1 MAKSPA
7 PSDARTPAP
16 LDEESRA
23 ILRRIVESLAWRQ
36 LAVINI
42 LGHGLK
48 FVTELDVKLRV
59 VGELD
64 RALELFQSVRGL
76 YGELGWTDIESAVRD
91 RSEEVPYPESRL
103 EFGMAYYISG
113 LTEEVAMQSFVECA
127 YVPFAT
133 IARRHLEAAARR
145 PEPTRFL
152 EYCTEPANR
161 PHGQQLLDRWVLAAR
176 RSFGRVDSPND
187 AKALKLRLKNQRAAD
202 LDRIF
207 CERLAPFLASCG
219 LLLPALDG

>member
-1 MAKSPA
+1 VKVMQKTRVQKSV
-7 PSDARTPAP
+7 
-16 LDEESRA
+16 LDEEARA

-64 RALELFQSVRGL
+64 RALELFQSVRAL
-76 YGELGWTDIESAVRD
+76 YGELGWTDLESAVRERAQD
-91 RSEEVPYPESRL
+91 VPYPESRL
-103 EFGMAYYISG
+103 EFGVAYYVSG
-113 LTEEVAMQSFVECA
+113 LTEEVAMQSFVESA
-127 YVPFAT
+127 YAPFAA
-133 IARRHLEAAARR
+133 IAKKHVEAAAQR

-152 EYCTEPANR
+152 EYCSDPANR
-161 PHGQQLLDRWVLAAR
+161 PHAQELLDRWVLAAR
-176 RSFGRVDSPND
+176 RAFGRADSPHD
-187 AKALKLRLKNQRAAD
+187 AKALALGLKNRRSAE

-207 CERLAPFLASCG
+207 CQRLQPFLASCG
-219 LLLPALDG
+219 LELTALEG

>member
-1 MAKSPA
+1 MPRTQPEKA
-7 PSDARTPAP
+7 PV

-48 FVTELDVKLRV
+48 FVTELDVKQRV

-64 RALELFQSVRGL
+64 RALALFQSVRTL
-76 YGELGWTDIESAVRD
+76 YGELGWTDIEAAVRE
-91 RSEEVPYPESRL
+91 RAQEVPYPESRL
-103 EFGMAYYISG
+103 EFGVAYYISG
-113 LTEEVAMQSFVECA
+113 LTEEVAMQSFVESA
-127 YVPFAT
+127 YTPFAA
-133 IARRHLEAAARR
+133 IAKRHVEAAAQR

-152 EYCTEPANR
+152 EYCEEAANR
-161 PHGQQLLDRWVLAAR
+161 PHAQELLDRWVLAAR
-176 RSFGRVDSPND
+176 RSFGRTDSPHD
-187 AKALKLRLKNQRAAD
+187 AQALKLRLKNKRAAE

-207 CERLAPFLASCG
+207 CERLQPFLTSCG
-219 LLLPALDG
+219 LKLTQLEG